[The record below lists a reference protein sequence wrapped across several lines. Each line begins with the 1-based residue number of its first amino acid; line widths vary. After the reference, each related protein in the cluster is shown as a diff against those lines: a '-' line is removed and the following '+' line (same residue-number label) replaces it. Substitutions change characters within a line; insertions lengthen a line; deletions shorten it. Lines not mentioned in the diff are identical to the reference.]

1 MLYKLLMIALR
12 KNILREAVQI
22 CRLSNLYDFFTRE
35 EKRETVMHIYGI
47 IERYALA
54 NEETPGNEV

>member
-1 MLYKLLMIALR
+1 MLHKLLMIALR

-22 CRLSNLYDFFTRE
+22 CRLSNLYDSFTRE

-47 IERYALA
+47 IERYELI
-54 NEETPGNEV
+54 NEETLGNAV

>member
-1 MLYKLLMIALR
+1 MIVLR

-22 CRLSNLYDFFTRE
+22 CKLSNLYDSFTRE
-35 EKRETVMHIYGI
+35 EKRETVMHIYSI

-54 NEETPGNEV
+54 NEENPGNAV